1 MSSPH
6 APTGDD
12 IPVEVDAVVVDD
24 AADNT
29 GKPEGPPANPPT
41 EPTQTAVE
49 RVEAVAP
56 QAVNVRQMFIAG
68 PEFEAMRRGAA
79 TGGSTLYS
87 AILQQAAT
95 GQPIQAP
102 EGGAP
107 THPVG
112 LPDGWVPAMGHLSAG
127 AVAGAAGLLSLGP
140 AGFQSFQNAF
150 GMSVAAARG
159 AFGLEAGEHSP
170 SMTAQTPR
178 LEWRQEEDETI
189 RQGVALHG
197 AKWRFIASQ
206 LPHRSDDAVR
216 NRWSR
221 LKAAGGAAA
230 NVPGKRGGGAAGSPP
245 PDCPPP
251 CGANSVGS
259 QPEVAARPPKRA
271 KGADEKRI
279 SWTKSEDAVITS
291 CVREFGHRWAK
302 IKERLPSRTEHA
314 IRNRWHRLLKLA
326 EDKAQ
331 ALGSISAHT
340 SAQRRTERER
350 DSQALVPPDGA
361 YPLSVACPPP
371 GDVAGFRGA
380 HAGSEAAM
388 VEAAMAAAAAAAG
401 QNPAA
406 AAACLAASGQST
418 HSMAAA
424 SAPSMTAQQPPP
436 PPPAAS
442 WPPPPSSGAVLGRS
456 TRKRW
461 VCCGVVTSKW

>member
-1 MSSPH
+1 MSH
-6 APTGDD
+6 APTGAD

-24 AADNT
+24 AADST

-49 RVEAVAP
+49 RVQAVAP

-68 PEFEAMRRGAA
+68 PEFEAMRGAA
-79 TGGSTLYS
+79 TGGSTFYGS
-87 AILQQAAT
+87 ILHQAAT

-107 THPVG
+107 THALG

-150 GMSVAAARG
+150 GTSVAAARG

-221 LKAAGGAAA
+221 LKAAGEAAA
-230 NVPGKRGGGAAGSPP
+230 KVPGKRSGGAAGSPP
-245 PDCPPP
+245 PDGAPP
-251 CGANSVGS
+251 GSANSAGS
-259 QPEVAARPPKRA
+259 QPEAAARPPKRA

-326 EDKAQ
+326 EDKA
-331 ALGSISAHT
+331 
-340 SAQRRTERER
+340 
-350 DSQALVPPDGA
+350 LVPPDGA

-371 GDVAGFRGA
+371 GGVAGFRGA

-388 VEAAMAAAAAAAG
+388 VEAAMAAAATVQRLRVRG
-401 QNPAA
+401 
-406 AAACLAASGQST
+406 
-418 HSMAAA
+418 
-424 SAPSMTAQQPPP
+424 
-436 PPPAAS
+436 
-442 WPPPPSSGAVLGRS
+442 SGAI
-456 TRKRW
+456 
-461 VCCGVVTSKW
+461 